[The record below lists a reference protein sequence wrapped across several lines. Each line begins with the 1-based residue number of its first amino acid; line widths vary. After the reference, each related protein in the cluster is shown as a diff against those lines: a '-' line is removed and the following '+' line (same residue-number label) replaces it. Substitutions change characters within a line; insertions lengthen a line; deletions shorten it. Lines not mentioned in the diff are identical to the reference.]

1 LDYFCQTVHGTS
13 PAAEIARS
21 PAAWERLA
29 KDWLVEVIERTP
41 LAEVHGLPVGWIA
54 QEAPPLIAEILG
66 QLSDPGS
73 ARELVLTPAT
83 RERAAAFA
91 EQLGASGPQR
101 LPRELAALQ
110 SLLIEA
116 LSREIPESGRGEFA
130 RAVGRLAEVFGAV
143 QSAAMES
150 LVRERSG
157 DPARDPQTGLPGPAE
172 LHEWL
177 RVLLGEHRQ
186 TRRPF
191 SVAHVEIDGVERIAT
206 GYGQSSA
213 EQMVAAVSAVVSGQ
227 LTGRERAFRTG
238 AGQLAVLAPGHEAR
252 ELIELAV
259 RLAGVV
265 EDSQADR
272 GPRVT
277 INVGIAA
284 CPVHGSGPEELLD
297 AAEEAAWAARA
308 AGEVVT
314 IGREASLQDS

>member
-1 LDYFCQTVHGTS
+1 MPTVHGTS

-41 LAEVHGLPVGWIA
+41 LADVQGLPVGWIA

-91 EQLGASGPQR
+91 SQLGASGPQR

-110 SLLIEA
+110 SLLIQA
-116 LSREIPESGRGEFA
+116 LGREIPERDRGEFA

-143 QSAAMES
+143 QSAAMDS

-157 DPARDPQTGLPGPAE
+157 DAAPDPQSGLPGSAE

-177 RVLLGEHRQ
+177 RILLGEHRR
-186 TRRPF
+186 TGAPF
-191 SVAHVEIDGVERIAT
+191 SVAHVEIEGVERIAT
-206 GYGQSSA
+206 GYGDQA
-213 EQMVAAVSAVVSGQ
+213 AQQMVAAVSAVVSGQ
-227 LTGRERAFRTG
+227 LTGPERAFRTG
-238 AGQLAVLAPGHEAR
+238 AGQLLVLAPAREAR
-252 ELIELAV
+252 DLIELAS

-265 EDSQADR
+265 EESQSER

-277 INVGIAA
+277 INVGIAS
-284 CPVHGSGPEELLD
+284 CPVHGSGPNELLD

-308 AGEVVT
+308 AGEVVA
-314 IGREASLQDS
+314 IGREASLQDP